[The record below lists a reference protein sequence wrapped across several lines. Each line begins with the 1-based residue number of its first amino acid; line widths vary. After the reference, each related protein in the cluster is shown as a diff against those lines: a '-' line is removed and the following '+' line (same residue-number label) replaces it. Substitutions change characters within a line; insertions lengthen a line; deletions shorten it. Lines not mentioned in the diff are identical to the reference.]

1 MANFLE
7 RLFRRDAASSANAAK
22 ERLQLVLIHDRTDIS
37 QAVMDQIKDE
47 IIAVI
52 SKHVSIDRTGVDVNL
67 SQTNR
72 QNKLIVN
79 IPLLAAMS
87 GGRKRKR

>member
-1 MANFLE
+1 MANFFE
-7 RLFRRDAASSANAAK
+7 RLFGRAAPTSANAAK

-52 SKHVSIDRTGVDVNL
+52 SKHVNIDRTGVDVNL

-72 QNKLIVN
+72 QNKLVVN
-79 IPLLAAMS
+79 IPLLAAVS
-87 GGRKRKR
+87 GGRRRRR

>member
-1 MANFLE
+1 MANFFE
-7 RLFRRDAASSANAAK
+7 RLFGRAAPSSANAAK

-52 SKHVSIDRTGVDVNL
+52 SKHVNIDRSGVDVNL

-79 IPLLAAMS
+79 IPLLAATS
-87 GGRKRKR
+87 GGRKRRR